1 MSTELIAIISVGVA
15 VAGFGVAVVGLLL
28 TIEHRLR
35 KEMRDKFETQRV
47 ETQAEFKTQRA
58 ETQAEFKT
66 VRGEIQTLRTETQ
79 DEFKTQ
85 REITTNLLERVA
97 RVEGLLEGLRESF
110 TGRRIEAVAEDPEEY
125 DPRGAGAE
133 SKLTGSE

>member
-1 MSTELIAIISVGVA
+1 MSTELIAIISVGVT
-15 VAGFGVAVVGLLL
+15 VVGLLL

-35 KEMRDKFETQRV
+35 KEMRD
-47 ETQAEFKTQRA
+47 EFKTQRA

-66 VRGEIQTLRTETQ
+66 
-79 DEFKTQ
+79 Q
-85 REITTNLLERVA
+85 REITTNLLGRVA

-110 TGRRIEAVAEDPEEY
+110 TSRRADAVAEDPEEY
-125 DPRGAGAE
+125 DPRRAGAE